1 MHFHFLP
8 LSFKPFGAAELAS
21 VCYLSDG
28 FTLIFNLMMP
38 PSLVLTSLWTCYRKK
53 TGKYN
58 QLSGIN
64 SRYLL
69 KLSWN
74 NEGNSMSVNCIFE
87 LLKMGDYA

>member
-38 PSLVLTSLWTCYRKK
+38 PSLVLTSLWTCYCKK
-53 TGKYN
+53 LANTISFQVSTPDICLSCHGIMRETAC
-58 QLSGIN
+58 QLIVF
-64 SRYLL
+64 
-69 KLSWN
+69 LS
-74 NEGNSMSVNCIFE
+74 F
-87 LLKMGDYA
+87 